1 MLRMTKEQFIEQLID
16 AIPEGTVFDNP
27 GGGTSTIIKVGD
39 DKLSYL
45 RGKSRIYLPYSAMF
59 EAVSMYWG
67 KTMTSSDLKQHQPE
81 VFDSLHNGHS
91 CNCTSLFMIL
101 EQMGLI
107 DGGIQGEGRSGS
119 PYFVVVR

>member
-1 MLRMTKEQFIEQLID
+1 LLHLTKEQFIEQLIN
-16 AIPEGTVFDNP
+16 AVPEGTVFDNP
-27 GGGTSTIIKVGD
+27 SGGTSTMIKIGE

-59 EAVSMYWG
+59 DAVRMFLG

-81 VFDSLHNGHS
+81 IFDSLHHGHS
-91 CNCTSLFMIL
+91 CNCTTLFMIL

-107 DGGIQGEGRSGS
+107 DGGIQGEGRRGS
-119 PYFVVVR
+119 PYFVVIR